1 MSVSVRIEGE
11 AFSDVRYDVLA
22 TACGLADADH
32 ARGKMAKLW
41 RQCTAQK
48 AYALPIAVVVS
59 VLGPNAVSGLVESS
73 LGEVV
78 EAGIRIRGTRG
89 RIEWLAKLR
98 KNATK
103 GGKAKAAKRQPIGNP
118 EGCQEPAKTLPP
130 PCPPSPSPSLIQREE
145 EREPGKPGVLALPE
159 PVPPTPTKLSK
170 QDQLAGELAATAC
183 AEINRLRGS
192 DYRPDGKSTL
202 ELCSKLAK
210 AKHTADEVRA
220 VIQSKRGWIGHPTMH
235 DRFVPSTLLARANFE
250 KYLEDLK
257 ANARQPSLSG
267 TAPIRI
273 ASSTADDEPYLGEPL
288 PQIPAQPEAS

>member
-1 MSVSVRIEGE
+1 MAASVRVEDE
-11 AFSDVRYDVLA
+11 AFSDRRYERLA
-22 TACGLADADH
+22 MEAGLTDADH
-32 ARGKMAKLW
+32 ARGKMAVLW
-41 RQCTAQK
+41 RQCTIERRYQ
-48 AYALPIAVVVS
+48 LDPQDVIAV
-59 VLGPNAVSGLVESS
+59 LGERGVEALVASR

-78 EAGIRIRGTRG
+78 GDQIRICGTRG
-89 RIEWLAKLR
+89 RIEWRDKLR
-98 KNATK
+98 KNGLK
-103 GGKAKAAKRQPIGNP
+103 GGRPKGKRNNQLVSTLETKSEPGTRRELNP
-118 EGCQEPAKTLPP
+118 PAPAP
-130 PCPPSPSPSLIQREE
+130 APIQRE
-145 EREPGKPGVLALPE
+145 EREPGEPGVLALPE

-170 QDQLAGELAATAC
+170 HEQLAAQLAATAC

-210 AKHTADEVRA
+210 AKHTADEVRS
-220 VIQSKRGWIGHPTMH
+220 VVQSKRGWIGHPTMH

-273 ASSTADDEPYLGEPL
+273 ASSTSDDEPYLGEPL